1 MDLQSTRTEF
11 LVALIGAVESAA
23 LPRFKVYLS
32 QSLMLKS
39 PFTLKNLNL
48 LEIEAKRKAS
58 VEVEERK
65 ASVEVE
71 APVEAQQPA
80 AASSQPEETKS

>member
-11 LVALIGAVESAA
+11 LVALIGTVESAA

-39 PFTLKNLNL
+39 SFTLKNLIL
-48 LEIEAKRKAS
+48 QEIEAKRKAS
-58 VEVEERK
+58 T
-65 ASVEVE
+65 EVE
-71 APVEAQQPA
+71 APAEAQQPI
-80 AASSQPEETKS
+80 AASLQPEETKS